1 MNHTPPPPGSQ
12 VDPVSLSEVV
22 TADVLRPLAV
32 STEAQDHLSPH
43 LPPSQESP
51 QEVLTS
57 PQFQQALGVFGSAL
71 HSGQLGPRMAQFGMG
86 EEVARA
92 ASTGGGSQGL
102 CVSLHCLS
110 VRSEVPLILILVL
123 VLIPVEVTVIGV

>member
-1 MNHTPPPPGSQ
+1 M
-12 VDPVSLSEVV
+12 SLSEVV

-32 STEAQDHLSPH
+32 GTEAQDHLSPH

-71 HSGQLGPRMAQFGMG
+71 HSGQLGPLMAQFGMG
-86 EEVARA
+86 EEVAKA
-92 ASTGGGSQGL
+92 ASTGGEFTTFEISKETRRFKRKTLMSPARGWGGT
-102 CVSLHCLS
+102 H
-110 VRSEVPLILILVL
+110 
-123 VLIPVEVTVIGV
+123 